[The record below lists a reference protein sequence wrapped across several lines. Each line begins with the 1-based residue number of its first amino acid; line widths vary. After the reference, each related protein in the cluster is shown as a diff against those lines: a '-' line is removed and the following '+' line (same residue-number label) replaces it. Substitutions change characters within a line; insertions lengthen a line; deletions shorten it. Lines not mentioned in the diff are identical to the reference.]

1 MPSPFVS
8 FVLFVVNKLRP
19 GRATL
24 RAAVA
29 STCVL
34 LAACSGSKDPAAPAA
49 GTDPSAGAAI
59 NNTAEVEA
67 YYAAHPEFFVT
78 KTPAELPDGLVWTDG
93 GDLPEIGSPARVRG
107 GTWNER
113 IQDFPPTL
121 RTVGPD
127 SNNGFRNYLLD
138 DYTLRFG
145 HLHPDLPGPHRHFP
159 GVAEAWAVDAPG
171 RTVYVRIDPKA
182 RWSDGPAVT
191 TDDVFFMFWFF
202 QSPHIQAPWY
212 NNWYGIGENYV
223 RVTRYDATTFAI
235 TLKEARPDMLSKVL
249 ELMPIPRHFY
259 REVGP
264 DFPTRYNWRFV
275 PTTGP
280 YVLTAEEQKRTLTN
294 RNFITFERQTDWWA
308 DDKRQFRYRYNPAQL
323 RLRVIRETATS
334 WEAFLAGELEAFGM
348 NLAEY
353 HYDRLPD
360 TDARVTRGLIHKS
373 TFFNDIPRPNY
384 GLWMNT
390 SRPLLADREIRLGI
404 QHALNWDLVI
414 KQFFR
419 DGYSRLNTPAD
430 GYGDMTHP
438 SLRARPFDLARAA
451 EHFAKAGFR
460 RRGPDGILLNDAGAR
475 LTFTLNNGYEVLAP
489 VLVILQQEA
498 RKAGLDLQIETLD
511 SSASWKRVQE
521 KNHDLAFV
529 AFNRSIEAYPRYWEC
544 YHSANAYDQ
553 AFLADGVTPNPARKV
568 KVQTNNLE
576 LIANPALDALI
587 ARYDRSESL
596 DEMRGLA
603 REMEEILYDEASF
616 SPGFVRPFY
625 RLATWRWVRFP
636 ENFNV
641 RFSTDPFEQSLHWL
655 DEAAR
660 PETLAARRDESKT
673 FPPSVRSYDQW
684 KAKE

>member
-8 FVLFVVNKLRP
+8 FVVFVVKKLRP

-29 STCVL
+29 SACVL

-49 GTDPSAGAAI
+49 GADASAAI
-59 NNTAEVEA
+59 DNTAEVQA
-67 YYAAHPEFFVT
+67 YYAAHPEFFVV
-78 KTPAELPDGLVWTDG
+78 KNPADLPADLAWTDAS
-93 GDLPEIGSPARVRG
+93 DLPEIGSPDRVRG

-127 SNNGFRNYLLD
+127 SNNGFRSYLLD

-145 HLHPDLPGPHRHFP
+145 HLHPDVAGPHRHFP
-159 GVAEAWAVDAPG
+159 ALAEAWAVDAPN
-171 RTVYVRIDPKA
+171 RTVYVRLDPKA
-182 RWSDGPAVT
+182 RWSDGPPVT
-191 TDDVFFMFWFF
+191 TDDVFFMFWFY
-202 QSPHIQAPWY
+202 QSSYIQAPWY
-212 NNWYGIGENYV
+212 NNWFGIGENYV
-223 RVTRYDATTFAI
+223 RVTRYDERTFAI
-235 TLKEARPDMLSKVL
+235 TIKEARPDMLARVL
-249 ELMPIPRHFY
+249 ENAPVPRHFY

-264 DFPTRYNWRFV
+264 DFPSRYNWRFI

-280 YVLTAEEQKRTLTN
+280 YVLTAAEQQRTLTN
-294 RNFITFERQTDWWA
+294 RNSITFERQADWWA
-308 DDKRQFRYRYNPAQL
+308 NDKRQFRYRFNPAQL
-323 RLRVIRETATS
+323 RLRVIRETPTA

-360 TDARVTRGLIHKS
+360 SDPRVTRGLLHKS

-390 SRPLLADREIRLGI
+390 ARPLLADREIRLGI
-404 QHALNWDLVI
+404 QHALNWQLVI

-419 DGYSRLNTPAD
+419 DGYSRLNTPSD
-430 GYGDMTHP
+430 GFGDMSHP
-438 SLRARPFDLARAA
+438 TLRARPFDLALAA

-460 RRGPDGILLNDAGAR
+460 RRGPDGILVNDAGAR
-475 LTFTLNNGYEVLAP
+475 LSLTLNNGYEVLTP

-511 SSASWKRVQE
+511 SSASWKKVQE

-529 AFNRSIEAYPRYWEC
+529 AFNVGVEPFPRYWEN
-544 YHSANAYDQ
+544 YHSKNAYDQ
-553 AFLADGVTPNPARKV
+553 AFLADGVTPHPDRKV
-568 KVQTNNLE
+568 KVQTNNLQI
-576 LIANPALDALI
+576 IANPALDALI
-587 ARYDRSESL
+587 TRYDRSESL

-603 REMEEILYDEASF
+603 RQIEEILHEDASF

-625 RLATWRWVRFP
+625 RVATWRWVRFP
-636 ENFNV
+636 ETFNV
-641 RFSTDPFEQSLHWL
+641 RFSSDPFEQNLHWL

-660 PETLAARRDESKT
+660 PETLAARRDEAKS
-673 FPPSVRSYDQW
+673 FPPSVRSYEQW